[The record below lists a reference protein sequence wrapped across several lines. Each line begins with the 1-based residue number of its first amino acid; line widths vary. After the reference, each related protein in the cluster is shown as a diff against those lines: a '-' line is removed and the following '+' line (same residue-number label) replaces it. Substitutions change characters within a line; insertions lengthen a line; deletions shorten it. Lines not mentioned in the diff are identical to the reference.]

1 MVDDEEEG
9 VVLTPDLALAEAAN
23 ALSRAAEKA
32 ELLNDTESL
41 MKIAGGWLEI
51 HEYMTGTPHK
61 EKKLP
66 LGFVSTKSHELEE
79 EEVEELDDA
88 VGESEGPEGRSSSQ
102 SRGARTTNHRVR
114 GVYPQHGEL
123 RITPSRYR
131 GRG

>member
-1 MVDDEEEG
+1 MVDTDDEG
-9 VVLTPDLALAEAAN
+9 VELTPDLALAEAAN

-66 LGFVSTKSHELEE
+66 LGFVSTKSHESEE
-79 EEVEELDDA
+79 EDEVEELDDA
-88 VGESEGPEGRSSSQ
+88 IGEPEAR
-102 SRGARTTNHRVR
+102 RTTHHRIG
-114 GVYPQHGEL
+114 GVYPQYGQL

-131 GRG
+131 S